1 MRAEGEREREREE
14 EWREVFVAAALRK
27 TPPAGNVL
35 LFHSGGGIISGSR
48 KRQRIR
54 VVWIALDTAQKERA
68 SERRERGITEKC
80 QGNVGRKE
88 GESNVPG
95 FIITIFSH

>member
-1 MRAEGEREREREE
+1 MSPAGQRRRR
-14 EWREVFVAAALRK
+14 RRRRRKKTAAAGGF
-27 TPPAGNVL
+27 T
-35 LFHSGGGIISGSR
+35 FHSGGGIISGSR